1 MLLFQSLVGP
11 TIVVLQTQDLKIKQI
26 VYCCNQHQTH
36 SALWLISF
44 LQQNEF
50 YFQLILRNILVW
62 TPWFSTTI
70 ITERPV
76 LIKNPPTKLSQKS
89 RKKGPPLAFSVA
101 TDDWYDSKP
110 IQTANFTHDWGSIGC
125 NEMAF
130 LNIAL
135 EWLCDHQ
142 HNSCYYSFGPSTHF
156 SLYQVHRVI
165 IAELG
170 VNPRLWFLA
179 ATDVTIFSTGSNS
192 QCVNWPPQ
200 SLSRFMES
208 LRGHRRLPG
217 EAVQG
222 AKPAPELRLGNFW
235 PL

>member
-1 MLLFQSLVGP
+1 MRG
-11 TIVVLQTQDLKIKQI
+11 
-26 VYCCNQHQTH
+26 
-36 SALWLISF
+36 
-44 LQQNEF
+44 
-50 YFQLILRNILVW
+50 
-62 TPWFSTTI
+62 PWFGTAI

-76 LIKNPPTKLSQKS
+76 LIKKWLNQAKRVS
-89 RKKGPPLAFSVA
+89 RKKGPPLAF
-101 TDDWYDSKP
+101 TDDWYDRKP
-110 IQTANFTHDWGSIGC
+110 IQTANFTHDWGSTEC

-142 HNSCYYSFGPSTHF
+142 HNSCYYSFGPSTQF

-179 ATDVTIFSTGSNS
+179 VTDVTVLSTGSNS
-192 QCVNWPPQ
+192 QSVNWPPQ

-208 LRGHRRLPG
+208 LRGRRRLPG

-222 AKPAPELRLGNFW
+222 AGPAPELRLGSFW